1 MCIINIITK
10 QQEQPTTV
18 SMDHPQTPVQQPR
31 QLDVPPAPVA
41 VRGGNFGGGG
51 AVPQRIDF
59 SQVADYRK

>member
-10 QQEQPTTV
+10 QQEQPTV

-41 VRGGNFGGGG
+41 DRGGNFGGGG
-51 AVPQRIDF
+51 VVPQRLDF
-59 SQVADYRK
+59 SQVADDRE